1 MAGKIEKD
9 SGVHSNEH
17 LQYSSAAK
25 TTAEKYAEYHK
36 LDFSKC
42 DSNKVIEIVNKTKVL
57 QE

>member
-1 MAGKIEKD
+1 MVGEIEKS
-9 SGVHSNEH
+9 SGIHSKER
-17 LQYSSAAK
+17 LQYSSTSK

-42 DSNKVIEIVNKTKVL
+42 DSDKVIEIKNKTTIL